1 MRRPRSGILSILSS
15 VSKASR
21 RRPAPQTVRARAAPS
36 PARAD
41 AADVEGVRAISWRH
55 CLIGVLAGEVA
66 LLVLSNA
73 GLAGANLAF
82 GGDGADGGIVGVS
95 TLLAVITG
103 AFLAARLAGRQGLFQ
118 GIVVGIG
125 FILIGAVF
133 QLADEA
139 HIVQSSLATHSHRL
153 VDLGP
158 MRMGDLISGDFLA
171 LFGGSVGGLL
181 ARRR

>member
-1 MRRPRSGILSILSS
+1 VAQST
-15 VSKASR
+15 R
-21 RRPAPQTVRARAAPS
+21 RRKAAPTARAKPAPSS
-36 PARAD
+36 PRID
-41 AADVEGVRAISWRH
+41 AATTDDGVRAISWRH
-55 CLIGVLAGEVA
+55 CLIGLLAGEVT
-66 LLVLSNA
+66 LLVLSNL
-73 GLAGANLAF
+73 GLVTANLIF
-82 GGDGADGGIVGVS
+82 GGDGGDGGIVGVS
-95 TLLAVITG
+95 TLIAVIAG
-103 AFLAARLAGRQGLFQ
+103 AFLAARLAGRAGLYQ

-139 HIVQSSLATHSHRL
+139 HIVQSSLASHSHRL